1 MSYSSTSSLSSISS
15 FRCAFTSSSYHFLH
29 PTRSSQPPPTHHSL
43 PHRPQYSVSQWVSV
57 SRLRVFNMVSCT
69 KGAKYA
75 LCALHDNGA
84 GIRCRLQ
91 VASCSCSMQATFQLS
106 SLVARRCSWT
116 ASKLPPLGAVSA
128 LKPTKSFQSRHS
140 KLSPR
145 LIALLRTTAAATN
158 WRGRSGRSV
167 LSVAQWRHVSLGQG
181 IKIIAN
187 SPVPSSP
194 WAAACKCQSQ
204 KVKVPSHRQQQKDA
218 PEKCNKHSKYA
229 KKDSTKRGNQ
239 AIRLRQSKKKTF
251 KLYY

>member
-1 MSYSSTSSLSSISS
+1 M
-15 FRCAFTSSSYHFLH
+15 RAARQWRWH
-29 PTRSSQPPPTHHSL
+29 P
-43 PHRPQYSVSQWVSV
+43 
-57 SRLRVFNMVSCT
+57 
-69 KGAKYA
+69 
-75 LCALHDNGA
+75 
-84 GIRCRLQ
+84 LQ
-91 VASCSCSMQATFQLS
+91 VAGCKLQLQHAGNIS
-106 SLVARRCSWT
+106 IIVARRCSWT

-145 LIALLRTTAAATN
+145 LIALLRTAAAAAN
-158 WRGRSGRSV
+158 RGGRSGRSV

-187 SPVPSSP
+187 SHTYLPLPCSSP

-229 KKDSTKRGNQ
+229 KKGFNKKRQPSNSVASIKKRLLNYIIGNGNGN
-239 AIRLRQSKKKTF
+239 
-251 KLYY
+251 

>member
-1 MSYSSTSSLSSISS
+1 MFPSSCNTLSYSSTSSLSSISS

-29 PTRSSQPPPTHHSL
+29 PTRSPLPRPTHHSL

-91 VASCSCSMQATFQLS
+91 VAGCKLQLQHAGNIS
-106 SLVARRCSWT
+106 IIVARRCSWT
-116 ASKLPPLGAVSA
+116 ASKLPPPGAVSA

-145 LIALLRTTAAATN
+145 LIALLRTAAAATN
-158 WRGRSGRSV
+158 RGGTERKECVVGCT
-167 LSVAQWRHVSLGQG
+167 VA
-181 IKIIAN
+181 
-187 SPVPSSP
+187 P
-194 WAAACKCQSQ
+194 CQ
-204 KVKVPSHRQQQKDA
+204 PG
-218 PEKCNKHSKYA
+218 
-229 KKDSTKRGNQ
+229 TGNQ
-239 AIRLRQSKKKTF
+239 NHSQLPRSFLPLGSCV
-251 KLYY
+251 

>member
-1 MSYSSTSSLSSISS
+1 
-15 FRCAFTSSSYHFLH
+15 
-29 PTRSSQPPPTHHSL
+29 
-43 PHRPQYSVSQWVSV
+43 
-57 SRLRVFNMVSCT
+57 MVSCT

-91 VASCSCSMQATFQLS
+91 LQHAGNISII
-106 SLVARRCSWT
+106 VARRSSLQLDSIK
-116 ASKLPPLGAVSA
+116 ASSARSCVSFEAHEKLSVSA
-128 LKPTKSFQSRHS
+128 LKAEPSTDCS
-140 KLSPR
+140 
-145 LIALLRTTAAATN
+145 AAYSSSN
-158 WRGRSGRSV
+158 ERGVRSGRSV

-204 KVKVPSHRQQQKDA
+204 KVKVPSHRQQQQDA

-239 AIRLRQSKKKTF
+239 AIRLRQSKKR
-251 KLYY
+251 LLNYIIEMEMEIEML